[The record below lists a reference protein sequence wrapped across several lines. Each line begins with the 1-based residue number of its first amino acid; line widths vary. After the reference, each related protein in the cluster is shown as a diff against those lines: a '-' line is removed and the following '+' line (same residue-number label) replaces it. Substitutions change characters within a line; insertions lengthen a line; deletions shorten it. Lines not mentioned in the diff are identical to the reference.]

1 MKKFLSSLLACVLI
15 LALCCPAMADGVLR
29 PGAKG
34 EAVKVA
40 QRLLKKYGYY
50 GGSIDGS
57 YGSQTTQAVRQFQV
71 YNDLTVD
78 GKIGPKTNAKLTSN
92 NAVSAPK
99 SPETGSDAA
108 IVTNVQTL
116 LKQYGY
122 YTGKI
127 NGLFNDA
134 TEKALRSFQQYNR
147 LTVNGQMNAETLAIL
162 TGANVVKAPVVDKTA
177 SADAVKH
184 IQERLQFYGYYNGKI
199 DGVYGTGSI
208 AAVKAFQRANDL
220 KVDGAVGKNTLA
232 KLDSDNAVKQSAATD
247 KETLKDYPILRKNAT
262 GKYVKTAQ
270 NLLRAAGFYS
280 GSIDGKYVGDTI
292 KAVKAYQK
300 SVGLEQDGKVGANTW
315 AMLLKL
321 DPSIIVKPTEPVVKD
336 DGVLRPGDKGDAV
349 KALQEKLIAL
359 GYKLTADGVYGDK
372 TTAAVRRFQKA
383 NGLKED
389 GKAGPATMTM
399 IDAKLAAKQ

>member
-1 MKKFLSSLLACVLI
+1 
-15 LALCCPAMADGVLR
+15 MADSVLR

-40 QRLLKKYGYY
+40 QRLLKSYGYY
-50 GGSIDGS
+50 GGSIDGV
-57 YGSQTTQAVRQFQV
+57 YGTKTTQAVRQFQV
-71 YNDLTVD
+71 YNGLVVD

-92 NAVSAPK
+92 NAVSAP
-99 SPETGSDAA
+99 SSSETSGDVTT
-108 IVTNVQTL
+108 VTNVQTL

-122 YTGKI
+122 YTGNI
-127 NGLFNDA
+127 NGQFNDA
-134 TEKALRSFQQYNR
+134 TEKALRSFQRYNN
-147 LTVNGQMNAETLAIL
+147 LTVNGEMNAETLAIL
-162 TGANVVKAPVVDKTA
+162 TSSNVIKAPVTDKTA

-199 DGVYGTGSI
+199 DGIYGTGSI
-208 AAVKAFQRANDL
+208 AAVKAFQKANDL
-220 KVDGAVGKNTLA
+220 KVDGAVGQKTLA

-247 KETLKDYPILRKNAT
+247 KETLKDYPILRRNAT

-280 GSIDGKYVGDTI
+280 GSIDGKYVDDTI
-292 KAVKAYQK
+292 KAVKSYQK
-300 SVGLEQDGKVGANTW
+300 SVGLEVDGKVGPNTW

-321 DPSIIVKPTEPVVKD
+321 DPSVIVKPTEPVQKD

-349 KALQEKLIAL
+349 KALQENLIAL
-359 GYKLTADGVYGDK
+359 GYNLTADGVYGDK
-372 TTAAVRRFQKA
+372 TTNVVRRFQKA

-389 GKAGPATMTM
+389 GKAGPATLTM
-399 IDAKLAAKQ
+399 INAKLAAKQ